1 MDNHTWERGE
11 EKIQNGLPTMARDA
25 ETGECWLQQ
34 QPSVTEELG
43 DKPSGFPIFAKC
55 TKHYAT
61 IKAWK
66 IPKEYSNLGSSSK
79 SLSTSNLS
87 LTIGNQ
93 ASEETFR
100 PTWTS
105 ETEMASNSSTIITN
119 FPCVGKL
126 PSLFRKRSLSP
137 PKELASKEIRKCTN
151 SRTKCFLEGREKSLF
166 AGHLLFAFILI
177 FSPLLSPFFIYLLQI
192 GKYHHYQSH
201 SGNEE
206 TSLLKL

>member
-1 MDNHTWERGE
+1 MIYGDLYLFFVVYYHCVDSLIPVWRSLAMDNHTWERGE

-55 TKHYAT
+55 TKHYTT

-87 LTIGNQ
+87 LTVYGNNLPYFMKMLSYYFFIRLVIKQ
-93 ASEETFR
+93 AKKHSAQ
-100 PTWTS
+100 PGPLKQKWHQ
-105 ETEMASNSSTIITN
+105 IL
-119 FPCVGKL
+119 L
-126 PSLFRKRSLSP
+126 PSLP
-137 PKELASKEIRKCTN
+137 I
-151 SRTKCFLEGREKSLF
+151 FLV
-166 AGHLLFAFILI
+166 
-177 FSPLLSPFFIYLLQI
+177 
-192 GKYHHYQSH
+192 
-201 SGNEE
+201 
-206 TSLLKL
+206 

>member
-55 TKHYAT
+55 TKHYTT

-87 LTIGNQ
+87 LTRN
-93 ASEETFR
+93 AFR
-100 PTWTS
+100 GT
-105 ETEMASNSSTIITN
+105 
-119 FPCVGKL
+119 KL
-126 PSLFRKRSLSP
+126 FKFQYKLN
-137 PKELASKEIRKCTN
+137 EIV
-151 SRTKCFLEGREKSLF
+151 
-166 AGHLLFAFILI
+166 
-177 FSPLLSPFFIYLLQI
+177 FFW
-192 GKYHHYQSH
+192 KF
-201 SGNEE
+201 N
-206 TSLLKL
+206 